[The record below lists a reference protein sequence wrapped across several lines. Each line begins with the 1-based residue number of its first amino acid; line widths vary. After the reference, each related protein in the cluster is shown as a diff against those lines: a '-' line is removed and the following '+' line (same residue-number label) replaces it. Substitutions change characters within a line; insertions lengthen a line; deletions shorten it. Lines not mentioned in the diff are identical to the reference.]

1 MITTSGVLTM
11 KKTALSVLLPF
22 ALALNACTSN
32 IGANQY
38 ATSGVGQVNQALP
51 CTVLSV
57 RQVVV
62 QSDNN
67 AGMMVGGAAGGVAG
81 TLLGGNDTTRI
92 LGGIGGAVL
101 GGLAGDVA
109 QDQLSKQGG
118 YEYVVKTSNGNVM
131 TVTQGNDVLMT
142 PGEKC
147 YVLYGNKS
155 RVIPAN

>member
-1 MITTSGVLTM
+1 M
-11 KKTALSVLLPF
+11 KKTALSALLPF

-32 IGANQY
+32 IGADQY
-38 ATSGVGQVNQALP
+38 AASGTGQVNQALP
-51 CTVLSV
+51 CTVLNV

-62 QSDNN
+62 QSENN
-67 AGMMVGGAAGGVAG
+67 AGMLVGGAAGGVAG

-101 GGLAGDVA
+101 GGLAGDAA
-109 QDQLSKQGG
+109 QGQLSKQGG
-118 YEYVVKTSNGNVM
+118 FEYIVKTSNGNTV

-147 YVLYGNKS
+147 YLLYGNKA

>member
-1 MITTSGVLTM
+1 M
-11 KKTALSVLLPF
+11 KKWVITALLP
-22 ALALNACTSN
+22 LALTVAACTSN
-32 IGANQY
+32 IGADQY
-38 ATSGVGQVNQALP
+38 STASTGQANRAMR

-57 RQVVV
+57 RAVTV

-67 AGMMVGGAAGGVAG
+67 AGMLVGGAAGGVAG
-81 TLLGGNDTTRI
+81 TMLGGNDTTKI
-92 LGGIGGAVL
+92 LGALGGAVV

-118 YEYVVKTSNGNVM
+118 YEYVVETQNGNVM

-147 YVLYGNKS
+147 LLLYGNKA
-155 RVIPAN
+155 RVIPYNGSY